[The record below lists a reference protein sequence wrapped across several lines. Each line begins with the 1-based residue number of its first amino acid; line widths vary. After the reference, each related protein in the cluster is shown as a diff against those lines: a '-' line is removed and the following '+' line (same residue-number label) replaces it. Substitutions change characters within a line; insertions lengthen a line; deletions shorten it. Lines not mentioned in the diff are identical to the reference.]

1 MSDFQILFADFSAT
15 SVKVLAHTPE
25 AQKRI
30 WGGVA
35 CEIPKSKL
43 PEFCAMML
51 EEGFIVD
58 F

>member
-15 SVKVLAHTPE
+15 SVKVVAHTAK
-25 AQKRI
+25 AQQRI
-30 WGGVA
+30 CGGVA

-43 PEFCAMML
+43 PEFYDMML
-51 EEGFIVD
+51 EEGFTVD